1 MSENLDDRKE
11 DSMQKIKV
19 FIASLTILV
28 LAATFLGS
36 VAMAAQVVRVNESSG
51 RVYINGGAND
61 GYLLGTTVC
70 FHISTRD
77 MVICGAVESASGSEA
92 VVKVEKRWGKKILK
106 GTEAILPEDEKEM
119 KEKED
124 LPDKEK
130 MKEKGDG
137 EDIEN
142 MPENEDWFQ

>member
-1 MSENLDDRKE
+1 
-11 DSMQKIKV
+11 MQKSTV
-19 FIASLTILV
+19 FIVSSILV
-28 LAATFLGS
+28 ALSAAFFGGA
-36 VAMAAQVVRVNESSG
+36 AMAAQVTRVNESSG

-61 GYLLGTTVC
+61 GYVLGTTVC
-70 FHISTRD
+70 FYISTRERL
-77 MVICGAVESASGSEA
+77 VCGIVESASGSKA

-124 LPDKEK
+124 QPDNKE
-130 MKEKGDG
+130 MKEK
-137 EDIEN
+137 EDREDTEE